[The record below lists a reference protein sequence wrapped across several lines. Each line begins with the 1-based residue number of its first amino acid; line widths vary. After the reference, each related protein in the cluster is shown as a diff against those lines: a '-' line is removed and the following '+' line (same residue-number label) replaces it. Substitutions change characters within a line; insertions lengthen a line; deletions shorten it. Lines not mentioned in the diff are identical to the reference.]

1 MEGSDPG
8 IRWLAVEYMC
18 RLLVPEG
25 ELDLGQ
31 NGTGTERRAETGGGS
46 ACLGSGSSV
55 GCSGLAAGFQIPG
68 WWGLGVVCM
77 CVCLSQLR

>member
-1 MEGSDPG
+1 MAKP
-8 IRWLAVEYMC
+8 
-18 RLLVPEG
+18 LLVPQG

-31 NGTGTERRAETGGGS
+31 NGTGTEERAETGGGS

-68 WWGLGVVCM
+68 WWGLGERVYVCM
-77 CVCLSQLR
+77 CVSICLSQLR